1 MNAQLKPLPVTVF
14 ERPTYRRSDL
24 LGTYR
29 DEWLAA
35 NADLIRGWYDQ
46 LSGCICESEPQ
57 VSYDEFALAQ
67 HDLEEMRR
75 DDYRQ
80 TLRQS

>member
-1 MNAQLKPLPVTVF
+1 MRLTILALTLNEIDGVKAILPSIN
-14 ERPTYRRSDL
+14 R
-24 LGTYR
+24 
-29 DEWLAA
+29 A
-35 NADLIRGWYDQ
+35 WYDQ
-46 LSGCICESEPQ
+46 LSGCICESAPQ

-75 DDYRQ
+75 DDYRR